1 MALTASTLITT
12 AKQRAFGAVGSQKV
26 SNAALLGELS
36 HQDMLVVQMLSQAAP
51 DLLAVVGGIITF
63 TDTGNLNGYAL
74 TAGMH
79 YRDFTHV
86 DPDTNKPVKINMLQR
101 QHRDSGVG
109 APAGMLRTNPAGGV
123 FYPIDP
129 GNKRWLGGET
139 SNWFEPDKSHT
150 GTYSYVKIP
159 SALTSLSD
167 TLDSPDM
174 AREIFVAALEIRIL
188 MMGRITEEKKE
199 RIALA
204 VQSLQTAQG
213 SVLMQA
219 YKFMQPQGQ
228 PANNAAGQSDTA
240 WVDGQIG

>member
-12 AKQRAFGAVGSQKV
+12 AKQRAFGAVGIQKV
-26 SNAALLGELS
+26 SNVALLGELS

-51 DLLAVVGGIITF
+51 DLLAVVGGLITF
-63 TDTGNLNGYAL
+63 TDTGNSNGYAL
-74 TAGMH
+74 SAGMH
-79 YRDFTHV
+79 YRDFTHI
-86 DPDTNKPVKINMLQR
+86 DPDTNRPVKINMLQR
-101 QHRDSGVG
+101 QHRDSNVN
-109 APAGMLRTNPAGGV
+109 APAGMLRTNAGGGV

-129 GNKRWLGGET
+129 ANRRWEDGAV

-150 GTYSYVKIP
+150 GSYSYIKIP
-159 SALTSLSD
+159 AALTKLSD

-188 MMGRITEEKKE
+188 MMGKITEEKKG
-199 RIALA
+199 RIELA
-204 VQSLQTAQG
+204 IQSLQAAQG

-228 PANNAAGQSDTA
+228 PANNAGGQSDTA